1 MIVHVESVIFLICDV
16 VIDIVVC
23 DIAVFVIGSG
33 CCWIVVGWTGVGMI
47 ILVESVVVGIVG
59 VV

>member
-1 MIVHVESVIFLICDV
+1 MLRVFFVVVIINV
-16 VIDIVVC
+16 AIDIVVC
-23 DIAVFVIGSG
+23 AIAVFVIGSG
-33 CCWIVVGWTGVGMI
+33 CCCIVVGWTSVGMI